1 MADDNPD
8 VGSLMAELEALRVEL
23 AALKSQRVPKK
34 FFHLDQPTTA
44 VNDHGN
50 SNSDTSLAAILEESD
65 QRFLC
70 LADNVPVLIWIAGL
84 DKNCFYFNQPWLDFT
99 GRTLEQEQGNGWTE
113 GVHPEDF
120 DYCLQTY
127 AEAFDNR
134 QAFTMEYRLRNAA
147 GQYRWLL
154 DNGVPRFAPD
164 GEFLGYVGSCID
176 ITDRYN
182 ARQELEAS
190 EAKYRTLVESLN
202 TIVGRWLPTATITFA
217 NQYAQDFFGFSAE
230 EMVGKS
236 IFETILPLVS
246 SSGEDLEAYIA
257 DIVAHPERY
266 ESTEN
271 ENIKKNGDRAWI
283 AWTNKPIFDKE
294 GNLVEFVTSGIDITG
309 RKLAE
314 DKLREREAELI
325 ETQKLAKLGRWK
337 FDLRS
342 GKINWSEEIFEMFG
356 RDPQQGAPSYQELEQ
371 LIHPGDS
378 QRFGEIVQYVLQTGL
393 AQELAY
399 SFCRTDGSQGW
410 IWAKT
415 EALFNP
421 NGEITGLQGVAMD
434 ITKQKE
440 AEIALQNS
448 ESRFRKVFESDI
460 VGIMFASLSGEV
472 FEANNCL
479 LDMIGYSRKE
489 LEAGLIRW
497 DVLTPAE
504 HRAKDVEAI
513 ENLRKYGFTKP
524 WEKEYYHKNGSI
536 VPVLVGAAPF
546 EGNTDLTICVVVDIR
561 QQKQALHQRELIE
574 AELEKLNAE
583 LEQRVMERTQALA
596 KSEEKLYQVNEQ
608 LQQRLEELKRRN
620 QEMELLSTL
629 NEYLQS
635 CVVVEDAC
643 ASVAALAKPLFPNI
657 TGAIFLFDST
667 ANYFE
672 LAKTWG
678 AFPCSKPVFNGIDCW
693 ALRRGQVHW
702 VGQDQHD
709 LFCNHLDDQCS
720 AEESLCIPLIAQ
732 GETLGL
738 LNLCSQ
744 EAGTINPEQQQLAK
758 TIAEQVSLAIANIKL
773 RERLENQSIRDPLTG
788 LFNRRYLEQFFLQ
801 EIGRARRYNYSI
813 GVIMGDIDHFK
824 QFNDQLGHDA
834 GDHVLKTIGRILQSN
849 IRGSDIACR
858 YGGEEMTIVL
868 PQTSLED
875 TLVKAESLRQAI
887 ASMEVEYK
895 GKELSTLTVS
905 LGVAC
910 YPNHGETMATII
922 KAADEALYRAKAAGR
937 NRVMMAD

>member
-1 MADDNPD
+1 MADDSPD
-8 VGSLMAELEALRVEL
+8 VGSLMAELQTLRAEL
-23 AALKSQRVPKK
+23 AALKSQQVLKT
-34 FFHLDQPTTA
+34 FFHPNQPTMA
-44 VNDHGN
+44 VNDDGR
-50 SNSDTSLAAILEESD
+50 SDPDQSLAAILQESEE
-65 QRFLC
+65 QFLS
-70 LADNVPVLIWIAGL
+70 LVDNAPVLICIAGL
-84 DKNCFYFNQPWLDFT
+84 DKGCLYFNQSWLDFT
-99 GRTLEQEQGNGWTE
+99 GRTLQQEQGNGWTE
-113 GVHPEDF
+113 GIHPEDF
-120 DYCLQTY
+120 DHCLQTY
-127 AEAFDNR
+127 VKAFDAR
-134 QAFTMEYRLRNAA
+134 QPYTMEYRLRNRQ
-147 GQYRWLL
+147 GEYHWLL
-154 DNGVPRFAPD
+154 ENGVPRFAPD
-164 GEFLGYVGSCID
+164 GKFLGYMGYCID
-176 ITDRYN
+176 IND
-182 ARQELEAS
+182 RQEARRVLEAS
-190 EAKYRTLVESLN
+190 EEKYRTLVESLN
-202 TIVGRWLPTATITFA
+202 TIVGRWSPAGTITFA

-236 IFETILPLVS
+236 VFETIVPLVS
-246 SSGEDLEAYIA
+246 SSGRDLEAYIA
-257 DIVAHPERY
+257 DIIQNPEKY
-266 ESTEN
+266 QSTEN

-294 GNLVEFVTSGIDITG
+294 GNLIEFVTSGIDITD

-314 DKLREREAELI
+314 DQLRQRETELI

-342 GKINWSEEIFEMFG
+342 GKINWSEEIFQMFG

-371 LIHPGDS
+371 LIHPDDR
-378 QRFGEIVQYVLQTGL
+378 QRYGEIVEYVLQTGQT
-393 AQELAY
+393 QESAY
-399 SFCRTDGSQGW
+399 RFCRTDGSQGW

-415 EALFNP
+415 EALFNLT
-421 NGEITGLQGVAMD
+421 GEVIGLQGVAMD

-472 FEANNCL
+472 AEANNCL
-479 LDMIGYSRKE
+479 LNMLGYSRKE

-497 DVLTPAE
+497 DALTPAE
-504 HRAKDVEAI
+504 HRAKDMEAV
-513 ENLRKYGFTKP
+513 ENLQKYGLTKP
-524 WEKEYYHKNGSI
+524 WEKEYYHKDGHT

-546 EGNTDLTICVVVDIR
+546 EGNTDLTICVVVDIK
-561 QQKQALHQRELIE
+561 QQKQALRQRERVE
-574 AELEKLNAE
+574 AELEKLNVE

-608 LQQRLEELKRRN
+608 LQERLEELKRRN

-643 ASVAALAKPLFPNI
+643 ASVAALAKPLFPDVA
-657 TGAIFLFDST
+657 GAIFIFDST

-678 AFPCSKPVFNGIDCW
+678 AFPCSQPVFNSVDCW

-709 LFCNHLDDQCS
+709 LFCNHLDDQYS
-720 AEESLCIPLIAQ
+720 TQESLCIPLVAQ

-744 EAGTINPEQQQLAK
+744 RAGTINLEQQQLAK

-834 GDHVLKTIGRILQSN
+834 GDHVLKVIGRILQSN

-868 PQTSLED
+868 PQTSMED

-887 ASMEVEYK
+887 ATMAVDYK
-895 GKELSTLTVS
+895 GRQLGTLTVS

-910 YPNHGETMATII
+910 YPDHGQTMANII
-922 KAADEALYRAKAAGR
+922 QAADRALYQAKDAGR
-937 NRVMMAD
+937 NRVIMAD

>member
-8 VGSLMAELEALRVEL
+8 VGSLMVELETLRAELAL
-23 AALKSQRVPKK
+23 LKSQQMLKT
-34 FFHLDQPTTA
+34 FFRLDQPTTEI
-44 VNDHGN
+44 DDDGN
-50 SNSDTSLAAILEESD
+50 SDSVHSLAAILPEDEE
-65 QRFLC
+65 RFLR
-70 LADNVPVLIWIAGL
+70 LADNAPVLIWIAGL
-84 DKNCFYFNQPWLDFT
+84 DKGCFYFNQPWLDFT
-99 GRTLEQEQGNGWTE
+99 GRTLQQEQGNGWTQ
-113 GVHPEDF
+113 GVHPD
-120 DYCLQTY
+120 DLDHCLQSY
-127 AEAFDNR
+127 IKAFDAR
-134 QAFTMEYRLRNAA
+134 QPFTMEYRLRNAA
-147 GQYRWLL
+147 GEYRWLL

-164 GEFLGYVGSCID
+164 GKLLGYIGSCVD

-182 ARQELEAS
+182 ARRELEES
-190 EAKYRTLVESLN
+190 EEKYRTLVESLN
-202 TIVGRWLPTATITFA
+202 TIVGRWSSTGEITFV
-217 NQYAQDFFGFSAE
+217 NQYTQDFFGFSAE

-236 IFETILPLVS
+236 VFKTIVPLIS
-246 SSGEDLEAYIA
+246 SSGHDLEAYIT
-257 DIVAHPERY
+257 DVIQNPEKY
-266 ESTEN
+266 QFTEN

-283 AWTNKPIFDKE
+283 AWTNKPIFDRE
-294 GNLVEFVTSGIDITG
+294 GNLIEFVTSGIDITD

-314 DKLREREAELI
+314 DKLRQRETELI

-342 GKINWSEEIFEMFG
+342 GNINWSEEIFQMFG
-356 RDPQQGAPSYQELEQ
+356 RDPQQGAPSYQELEE
-371 LIHPGDS
+371 LIHPGDRQCFS
-378 QRFGEIVQYVLQTGL
+378 EIVQYVLQTGL
-393 AQELAY
+393 TQE
-399 SFCRTDGSQGW
+399 STHRFCRTDDSQGW
-410 IWAKT
+410 IWTKT

-421 NGEITGLQGVAMD
+421 TGEITGLQGVAMD
-434 ITKQKE
+434 ITEQKE

-479 LDMIGYSRKE
+479 LNMLGYSRKE
-489 LEAGLIRW
+489 LDAGLIRW

-504 HRAKDVEAI
+504 HRAKDMEAV
-513 ENLRKYGFTKP
+513 ENLQKYGFTKA
-524 WEKEYYHKNGSI
+524 WEKEYYHKNGHT

-546 EGNTDLTICVVVDIR
+546 EGNTDLTICVVVDMK
-561 QQKQALHQRELIE
+561 QQKQALHQRELVE

-608 LQQRLEELKRRN
+608 LQARLEELKRRN

-643 ASVAALAKPLFPNI
+643 ASVAALAKTLFPDV
-657 TGAIFLFDST
+657 TGAIFIFDST

-672 LAKTWG
+672 LVKTWG
-678 AFPCSKPVFNGIDCW
+678 AFPCSKPVFNGSDGW

-709 LFCNHLDDQCS
+709 LFCSHLDDQCS
-720 AEESLCIPLIAQ
+720 TQESLCIPLIAQ

-738 LNLCSQ
+738 LNLCSRQ
-744 EAGTINPEQQQLAK
+744 AGTINPEQQQLAK

-773 RERLENQSIRDPLTG
+773 REKLENQSIRDPLTG

-801 EIGRARRYNYSI
+801 EIGRAKRYNYSI

-858 YGGEEMTIVL
+858 YGGEEMIILL
-868 PQTSLED
+868 PQTALED

-887 ASMEVEYK
+887 ASMEVDYK
-895 GKELSTLTVS
+895 GRELSTLTVS

-910 YPNHGETMATII
+910 YPNHGETMATTI